1 MIAMLEYTGKD
12 LQKGIN
18 LHGGFVSASS
28 EALFSPL
35 APEGVWSIERSKCKY
50 LDFVAV

>member
-28 EALFSPL
+28 GALFSPL
-35 APEGVWSIERSKCKY
+35 PPEGMWSVERSKCKY
-50 LDFVAV
+50 LKFGAV